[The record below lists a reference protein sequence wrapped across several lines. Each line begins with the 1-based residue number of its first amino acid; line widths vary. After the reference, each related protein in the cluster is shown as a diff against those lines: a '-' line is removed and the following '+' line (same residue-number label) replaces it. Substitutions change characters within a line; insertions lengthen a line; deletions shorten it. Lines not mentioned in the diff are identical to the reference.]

1 MMESVMNRVR
11 KMKMLDMAIFK
22 VYLFFLGLLVG
33 AYFTTFITEY
43 SVVIAVV
50 AGLSMIHVI
59 YTFFIKKV
67 DSE

>member
-1 MMESVMNRVR
+1 MIESVMNRVR

-22 VYLFFLGLLVG
+22 VYLFFLGLLGG
-33 AYFTTFITEY
+33 AYFSTFIKDY
-43 SVVIAVV
+43 SVVIALV